1 MPHRSF
7 VNFAFVMSSFLGF
20 PVCQDKKI
28 LSYLESLVVKIGT
41 ILFLKV
47 LCDSKNGILYNF
59 KEKEKSLQEQ
69 NSFNLRKKIFFY
81 QSLYSS
87 YL

>member
-20 PVCQDKKI
+20 PVCQEKI